1 LNYRA
6 HMKNSINHPPN
17 EPLKGQLLC
26 ALAMVLVGST
36 VPASKLIGQT
46 LDPFVATAL
55 RHAAALPVLL
65 VWLLMQSTPWPRLC
79 RHDRIL
85 LALQSAAGSVGYTV
99 LLIAGVQLASAA
111 DASVVTGTLPAVAAL
126 LSFLFLGE
134 RPTLRSAACI
144 GLATMGVVLLAL
156 AHTGATL
163 AIPAERRFLGM
174 SLVLCAVAC
183 EAVFILGQGRLKST
197 LTPLQMSVV
206 MCAGGLILCAVPAAV
221 RWPVDGVKWNS
232 PAMAGVLYY
241 AWVGT
246 VGGFVLWY
254 AGAARTSSTGA
265 AVTTAFLPVSAFA
278 LSAWWLREPIDPLQW
293 LAMGLV
299 LVAMGVPLLRRK
311 RASIESG
318 RELPQA

>member
-1 LNYRA
+1 
-6 HMKNSINHPPN
+6 MKKSIDHRPR
-17 EPLKGQLLC
+17 EQLKGRLLC
-26 ALAMVLVGST
+26 TLAMLLVGST
-36 VPASKLIGQT
+36 VPVSKLIGQT

-65 VWLLMQSTPWPRLC
+65 IWLLVQSTPWPRLC
-79 RHDRIL
+79 RHDQIL

-144 GLATMGVVLLAL
+144 GLATMGVVFLAL
-156 AHTGATL
+156 ANTGADA

-174 SLVLCAVAC
+174 SLILCAVAC
-183 EAVFILGQGRLKST
+183 EAVFILGQGRLKSA

-206 MCAGGLILCAVPAAV
+206 MCAGGLVLCAVPAAV
-221 RWPVDGVKWNS
+221 RWPVDGVLWNS

-254 AGAARTSSTGA
+254 AGAARISSASA

-278 LSAWWLREPIDPLQW
+278 LSAWWLHEPIHTLQW

-299 LVAMGVPLLRRK
+299 LVAMGLPLLRAK
-311 RASIESG
+311 HASIQSRSEQT
-318 RELPQA
+318 QA